1 MGLFQMLTGR
11 KREVVLP
18 ISLSKVGYMVAGER
32 AYEGDLIIT
41 HNVIYYFPHTDLIR
55 RRIEEGGNLSAA
67 LLLSGNVGGAIALAL
82 ANNLARSKQ
91 RAAAAVPTS
100 GDITASLEEKL
111 DAYVKK
117 AKEERRDALL
127 NESLPA
133 PMRFEK
139 SRIEKMRLTF
149 GGFTF
154 DANYDD
160 HQFTVGDG
168 GLLRGALKTGA
179 YMV

>member
-1 MGLFQMLTGR
+1 M
-11 KREVVLP
+11 
-18 ISLSKVGYMVAGER
+18 
-32 AYEGDLIIT
+32 
-41 HNVIYYFPHTDLIR
+41 IYYFPHTDLIR
-55 RRIEEGGNLSAA
+55 RRIEQGGNVSSA
-67 LLLSGNVGGAIALAL
+67 LLLSGNIGAAIGVAL

-91 RAAAAVPTS
+91 RAAAELPTS

-117 AKEERRDALL
+117 AKDERRDALL

-139 SRIEKMRLTF
+139 GRIEKLRVNF
-149 GGFTF
+149 GGFAF

-179 YMV
+179 YMA